1 MANRTHAFSHCLA
14 LPSWVCRAYQLTQ
27 DKLRSKSKQS
37 LDKELNVSMW
47 LLYIDG
53 SYLLFDSKMDDFE
66 IIWPKNTHSVVILRT
81 KTRLEH

>member
-1 MANRTHAFSHCLA
+1 MSML
-14 LPSWVCRAYQLTQ
+14 AYQLIQ

-66 IIWPKNTHSVVILRT
+66 IYGQKTLIL
-81 KTRLEH
+81 